1 MIAPRASFARPST
14 LRMRATPV
22 ATVMLAS
29 ALPAM
34 LPMIAT
40 YPILPPLGLLLFI
53 AWRRLRSDLWPAWIG
68 LPLGLWDDL
77 FSGQPLGS
85 AMAIW
90 TIIVLVFEGVEYRT
104 LWQDQWIDWLLA
116 ALAIAFA
123 IFGGVFLLSW
133 TGPAIDYSVVLP
145 QLGWSVMLYP
155 LIARLVARLDRWRI
169 RR

>member
-1 MIAPRASFARPST
+1 MARGVSFARPST
-14 LRMRATPV
+14 VRMRVTPI

-40 YPILPPLGLLLFI
+40 FPILPPLGLLLFV

-77 FSGQPLGS
+77 FSGQPVGS
-85 AMAIW
+85 AMALW
-90 TIIVLVFEGVEYRT
+90 TIIVLFFEAVEYRM
-104 LWQDQWIDWLLA
+104 LFQDQWIDWLLSA
-116 ALAIAFA
+116 VAIALA

-133 TGPAIDYSVVLP
+133 TGVSVSYAVVLP
-145 QLGWSVMLYP
+145 QFGWSVLAYP
-155 LIARLVARLDRWRI
+155 LVARLVAMLDRWRL
-169 RR
+169 RK

>member
-1 MIAPRASFARPST
+1 MAARGASFARPSS

-40 YPILPPLGLLLFI
+40 FPILPPLGLLLFI

-77 FSGQPLGS
+77 FSGQPVGS
-85 AMAIW
+85 AMALW
-90 TIIVLVFEGVEYRT
+90 TIIVLVFEAIEYRM

-116 ALAIAFA
+116 AGAIALA

-133 TGPAIDYSVVLP
+133 TGPTISYAIVAP
-145 QLGWSVMLYP
+145 QFGWSVLAYP
-155 LIARLVARLDRWRI
+155 LVARLVAALDRWRL

>member
-1 MIAPRASFARPST
+1 MSARGVSFRRPSA

-22 ATVMLAS
+22 VSVMFAS

-40 YPILPPLGLLLFI
+40 FPALPPLGLMGFI
-53 AWRRLRSDLWPAWIG
+53 AWRRLRADLWPAWIG

-77 FSGQPLGS
+77 FSGLPLGS
-85 AMAIW
+85 AMLTW
-90 TIIVLVFEGVEYRT
+90 TLIVLAFEFVEYRL
-104 LWQDQWIDWLLA
+104 LWQDQWIDWILA

-123 IFGGVFLLSW
+123 IFGGLALLAI
-133 TGPAIDYSVVLP
+133 TGIIVDVRVVLP
-145 QLGWSVMLYP
+145 QLGFSILVYP
-155 LIARLVARLDRWRI
+155 LVARIVARIDRWRI